1 MIRLITA
8 LYVIC
13 SLTSFVTGSLF
24 SQYSAEGKYCLTGG
38 YDRTVRLWNP
48 SRMDPAHPS
57 FAEIARTKREKDTP
71 LTSLPHALPIHS
83 YIDGHTHPVSAIAV
97 DNDST
102 ALLAASDKTLVYT
115 DVVAQTV
122 KRRFQG
128 HVGRINAVAISDACE
143 TFLSASYD
151 GTVRIW
157 DGRSRSP
164 EPIQILK
171 EARDSVTRVHTV
183 QANGEAVIRT
193 CSVDGFVR
201 TYDLRKG
208 QVQCD
213 DVGNAICSMALT
225 HDGQCLAI
233 SCLDGTIRLME
244 VDTGE
249 LLNTYLSSHAA
260 GNYALECAL
269 TADDAHVVTGSEDG
283 RAVLYDLV
291 RGDMVQELCG
301 HTKPTCSIATHP
313 KRENSSV
320 VITAS
325 YDGNAI
331 VWANDSSYI
340 QWQE

>member
-1 MIRLITA
+1 
-8 LYVIC
+8 
-13 SLTSFVTGSLF
+13 
-24 SQYSAEGKYCLTGG
+24 
-38 YDRTVRLWNP
+38 
-48 SRMDPAHPS
+48 MDPAHPK
-57 FAEIARTKREKDTP
+57 FAKLQSNNNNNNKDIP
-71 LTSLPHALPIHS
+71 LVSLPHALPIHS
-83 YIDGHTHPVSAIAV
+83 YMDGHSHAVSAIAV
-97 DNDST
+97 DDNST
-102 ALLAASDKTLVYT
+102 ALLAASDKTLVHT

-128 HVGRINAVAISDACE
+128 HTGRINAVAISDACE

-171 EARDSVTRVHTV
+171 DAKDSVTGVHTV
-183 QANGEAVIRT
+183 QARQQGEAVIRS
-193 CSVDGFVR
+193 CSVDGRVR
-201 TYDLRKG
+201 TYDLRRG

-213 DVGNAICSMALT
+213 DVGNAIFSMALT

-249 LLNTYLSSHAA
+249 LLNAYHSHHAA
-260 GNYALECAL
+260 GNYALQCAL
-269 TADDAHVVTGSEDG
+269 SADDAHVVTGSEDG
-283 RAVLYDLV
+283 RCVYYDLV
-291 RGDMVQELCG
+291 RGDMVQELVG
-301 HTKPTCSIATHP
+301 HARPTCSIATHP
-313 KRENSSV
+313 KREHSSV
-320 VITAS
+320 CITAS